1 MALRALD
8 GRKAPR
14 GSGSETLLRVTLSR
28 ISAVHPDRLWRWA
41 NAEERGSPE
50 DESEWAGLGFGTG
63 QESSSSSSVG
73 TGKTRRQGGPPGT
86 RGGRRLGVWKEPGLK
101 AAAEWDEED
110 EEEDTPFSHPL
121 WTGAGGEGGGGEKG
135 PRLLRTEIER
145 EVEEG
150 LQVAQ
155 RAFLRRLLGRRGRPT
170 NGDSG

>member
-1 MALRALD
+1 
-8 GRKAPR
+8 
-14 GSGSETLLRVTLSR
+14 VTLSR

-50 DESEWAGLGFGTG
+50 DESEWGGLGFGTG
-63 QESSSSSSVG
+63 QESSSSPVG
-73 TGKTRRQGGPPGT
+73 TEKTRRQGGPGPPGT
-86 RGGRRLGVWKEPGLK
+86 RGGRRGGVLKEPALK
-101 AAAEWDEED
+101 AAEWDEED
-110 EEEDTPFSHPL
+110 EEDTPFSHPL
-121 WTGAGGEGGGGEKG
+121 WTGAGGGGGGGGEKG